1 MNNSMPIKL
10 VTDETDQFYERQK
23 QPKFTQ
29 KEIDNLNRN
38 ITIKEIDQIINKLSK
53 KKASEPDDSLLNS
66 TFMKEILSI
75 LYNLSQE
82 KEEKK
87 YFLDSF

>member
-38 ITIKEIDQIINKLSK
+38 ITIKEID
-53 KKASEPDDSLLNS
+53 
-66 TFMKEILSI
+66 
-75 LYNLSQE
+75 
-82 KEEKK
+82 
-87 YFLDSF
+87 